1 MGILAECPTC
11 HAKQSIRNK
20 KCKCGLSLDDA
31 KKRNRLKNKEGG
43 VRYWIAYRMP
53 DGKQRRESVGAFE
66 GLDAY
71 SLDDAKAADAKRMV
85 QKKEKRI
92 FDMLPESETTFSE
105 LTEWYLSLKSV
116 KRLATCNRIEGALS
130 NFNAVFDHR
139 TVDDVKR
146 TDLVNY
152 QEQRLET
159 GIAPATIDKEVSI
172 AKTMVTKAFDDDK
185 IGGDVLKAFRT
196 VKKKLKKGANAR
208 TRTITVDEYKGLIKE
223 APSHLRSSIIIGFNT
238 GMRLGEIRKLKWT
251 QIDRKAGLIRLTEG
265 DTKEGKPKVVPIN
278 HHVQKVLSEV
288 PRALN
293 HGYVITFK
301 GRPITERGGLKRS
314 FATACKN
321 AKIPCGRNV
330 QNGITFHDIRRT
342 VKTNMARA
350 GVSKAFRD
358 KLLGHAPQGMD
369 AHYMA
374 LDEDDLRRAMDLY
387 TAWLDGQLTNVD
399 HSVDHQEKRV
409 S

>member
-20 KCKCGLSLDDA
+20 KCKCGLNLDDA
-31 KKRNRLKNKEGG
+31 KKRNRLKNKDGG

-92 FDMLPESETTFSE
+92 FDMLPESETTFDE
-105 LTEWYLSLKSV
+105 LSEWYLSLKSV
-116 KRLATCNRIEGALS
+116 KRLATCTRIEIALS
-130 NFNAVFDHR
+130 RFNAVFGHR

-146 TDLVNY
+146 TDLENY
-152 QEQRLET
+152 QEQRLDD
-159 GIAPATIDKEVSI
+159 GMAPATVDMELSI
-172 AKTMVTKAFDDDK
+172 AKTMVTRAFDDDR

-196 VKKKLKKGANAR
+196 VRKKLKKGANAR
-208 TRTITVDEYKGLIKE
+208 TRTLTIDEYKRVVKE
-223 APSHLRSSIIIGFNT
+223 APSHLGATIVIGFNT
-238 GMRLGEIRKLKWT
+238 GMRIGEIRKLKWD
-251 QIDRKAGLIRLTEG
+251 QVDRKAGLIRLADS

-278 HHVQKVLSEV
+278 HHVQKVLDDV

-293 HGYVITFK
+293 GFVITFK
-301 GRPITERGGLKRS
+301 GQPITQAGGLRRS
-314 FATACKN
+314 FKTACKK
-321 AKIPCGRNV
+321 AGIPFGRGV
-330 QNGITFHDIRRT
+330 QNGITFHDIRGT

-350 GVSKAFRD
+350 GVSKVFRD
-358 KLLGHAPQGMD
+358 KLLGHALQGMD

-374 LDEDDLRRAMDLY
+374 LDEDDLRRAMDQY
-387 TAWLDGQLTNVD
+387 TVWLDGQLTNVD
-399 HSVDHQEKRV
+399 QTVDQEEKKA

>member
-11 HAKQSIRNK
+11 HTKQSIRNK

-172 AKTMVTKAFDDDK
+172 AKTMVTKSA
-185 IGGDVLKAFRT
+185 V
-196 VKKKLKKGANAR
+196 
-208 TRTITVDEYKGLIKE
+208 
-223 APSHLRSSIIIGFNT
+223 
-238 GMRLGEIRKLKWT
+238 M
-251 QIDRKAGLIRLTEG
+251 
-265 DTKEGKPKVVPIN
+265 
-278 HHVQKVLSEV
+278 
-288 PRALN
+288 
-293 HGYVITFK
+293 
-301 GRPITERGGLKRS
+301 
-314 FATACKN
+314 C
-321 AKIPCGRNV
+321 
-330 QNGITFHDIRRT
+330 
-342 VKTNMARA
+342 
-350 GVSKAFRD
+350 
-358 KLLGHAPQGMD
+358 
-369 AHYMA
+369 
-374 LDEDDLRRAMDLY
+374 
-387 TAWLDGQLTNVD
+387 
-399 HSVDHQEKRV
+399 
-409 S
+409 